1 MSKKSILFAVFL
13 ISVQIGFSQASSRK
27 DLENQKQAIQKELKQ
42 INNLLVINNKKKE
55 VAFSDIENLTL
66 KIQRQQEIVKL
77 TNRQI
82 NILNDE
88 ISQNQKTKANLEKE
102 S

>member
-42 INNLLVINNKKKE
+42 
-55 VAFSDIENLTL
+55 
-66 KIQRQQEIVKL
+66 
-77 TNRQI
+77 
-82 NILNDE
+82 
-88 ISQNQKTKANLEKE
+88 
-102 S
+102 